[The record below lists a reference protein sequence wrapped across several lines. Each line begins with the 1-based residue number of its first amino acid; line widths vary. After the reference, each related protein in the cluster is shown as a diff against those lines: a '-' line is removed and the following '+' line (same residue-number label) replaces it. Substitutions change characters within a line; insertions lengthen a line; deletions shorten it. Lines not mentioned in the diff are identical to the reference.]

1 MDDKKLKNLDVL
13 ETQIP
18 ELDENRLES
27 IWNIN
32 PMALVLRVLV
42 PRGMLL
48 GALTNG
54 FLNGFVSD
62 CSGITL
68 SLDDIGFAIFFGNQV
83 GPLVARYRVM
93 VDSSALVQPHVTVS
107 TY

>member
-13 ETQIP
+13 KTQIP

-42 PRGMLL
+42 PRGMLS

-54 FLNGFVSD
+54 EVFGRLVDLSRGLKF
-62 CSGITL
+62 ITAKRKRE
-68 SLDDIGFAIFFGNQV
+68 IG
-83 GPLVARYRVM
+83 
-93 VDSSALVQPHVTVS
+93 
-107 TY
+107 